1 MIETRRHPRPR
12 VLAIVIGLI
21 GLVMLWQGIVLAG
34 LGGTFYYAIGGIML
48 LLCGWNLFVGR
59 PRGAWLFVAFM
70 GFSLLWAL
78 YESGTD
84 LWALM
89 PRLWIFG
96 LLSLWMLLPRVRRG
110 LWQTD
115 QPPKLATRLLAA
127 PPAVMIVLLVV
138 FAALN
143 VSWPVTPPTGLDTGA
158 LRNPTDWSAYGADL
172 SGTRFAPHD
181 QINRDNAAALERL
194 WTFRTGV
201 PGAFK
206 GTPIQVGDALYLC
219 TGQNIIVS
227 LDPDTGTERW
237 RFDPQIQTP
246 RWGFW
251 DTCRGVTHYTVPEP
265 RRTPSCPSRV
275 FTATTDARLLAVDG
289 KTGERCEDFGEN
301 GEISLLPGM
310 GEVKPGF
317 YFVTSPPTIANDVL
331 VLGGWVA
338 DNQETEEPSG
348 VVRGFDP
355 VSGELLWAWDMG
367 RVAYKGLPTAGET
380 YTRGTPN
387 VWSLT
392 SADEA
397 LGLIYLPTGNATP
410 DYYGGH
416 RSEVMD
422 TYASSVV
429 ALDTRTGDV
438 RWHFQT
444 THHDIWD
451 YDVPSQPTLVD
462 LPSPDGPLKAVVV
475 PTKRGELFLLNRET
489 GEPIAEVTEKPT
501 PQTDVP
507 HERSSPTQPFSTGM
521 PSFAHPDITE
531 HDIWGFTLFD
541 QMSCRIRFK
550 RLRWEGLMT
559 PPSLD
564 GTLLYPGPAGG
575 MNWGSTAVDEV
586 NQLLVVNALHMP
598 FTVELLPREDW
609 ESAGSED
616 VVTRQSGLGIG
627 GRQAGTPYAAR
638 TLPFLSALIV
648 PCLQP
653 PFGEMGV
660 IDLTTRKLVWRRA
673 MGNAQIAIGENSR
686 FGIPV
691 RLGSPYQAGSALT
704 AGGLIFMG
712 GTIDSTLRAI
722 DVLTGRELWSDRL
735 SSPSGA
741 TPMSYVSPTTGRQYV
756 LVTVPGDAAIPLA
769 GGHEAG
775 ASADAAGDPGGGHV
789 IAYGLR

>member
-1 MIETRRHPRPR
+1 MTEAKRYPRPR
-12 VLAIVIGLI
+12 VLAVIVGLI
-21 GLVMLWQGIVLAG
+21 GLVMVWRGGMLAS
-34 LGGTFYYAIGGIML
+34 LGGTYYYVLGGVVL
-48 LLCGWNLFVGR
+48 LVCAWDLLTGR
-59 PRGAWLFVAFM
+59 PRAAWVFVGFM
-70 GFSLLWAL
+70 AFSLLWAL

-110 LWQTD
+110 LWQTHH
-115 QPPKLATRLLAA
+115 PPALAMRVLAA
-127 PPAVMIVLLVV
+127 PPAVMIVLLVL
-138 FAALN
+138 FAVLN
-143 VSWPVTPPTGLDTGA
+143 VSWPVTPATGLGTGV
-158 LRNPTDWSAYGADL
+158 LRNPADWSAYGADN

-181 QINRDNAAALERL
+181 QINVDNAASLERV

-206 GTPIQVGDALYLC
+206 GTPIQVDDNLYLC

-227 LDPDTGTERW
+227 LDPDTGAERW
-237 RFDPQIQTP
+237 RFDPKIQTP
-246 RWGFW
+246 HWGFW
-251 DTCRGVTHYTVPEP
+251 DTCRGVTHYAVPES
-265 RRTPSCPSRV
+265 RRTASCPSRV

-289 KTGERCEDFGEN
+289 TTGERCEDFGQH

-310 GEVKPGF
+310 GEVIPGF

-331 VLGGWVA
+331 VLGGWVV
-338 DNQETEEPSG
+338 DNQQTEEPSG

-355 VSGELLWAWDMG
+355 MTGELLWAWDMG
-367 RVAYKGLPTAGET
+367 ESDRKGLPPAGES

-392 SADEA
+392 SADES

-410 DYYGGH
+410 DYFGGH
-416 RSEVMD
+416 RSDVMD
-422 TYASSVV
+422 TYSSSVV
-429 ALDTRTGDV
+429 ALDTRTGEP

-462 LPSPDGPLKAVVV
+462 IPSPDGAVKAVVV

-489 GEPIAEVTEKPT
+489 GEPIAEVTERPT

-507 HERSSPTQPFSTGM
+507 EERSSPTQPFSTGM
-521 PSFAHPDITE
+521 PSFSHPDITE

-550 RLRWEGLMT
+550 RLRWDGLMT
-559 PPSLD
+559 PPSLN

-575 MNWGSTAVDEV
+575 MNWGSAAVDEK
-586 NQLLVVNALHMP
+586 NQLLVVNVLHMP
-598 FTVELLPREDW
+598 FTVELLPRED
-609 ESAGSED
+609 EHAQAEED
-616 VVTRQSGLGIG
+616 VATQQAGLGIG

-638 TLPFLSALIV
+638 TLPFLSPMIV

-653 PFGEMGV
+653 PFGEMAV

-673 MGNAQIAIGENSR
+673 LGNAQLPLGGGAR

-691 RLGSPYQAGSALT
+691 RLGSPYQAGSAVT
-704 AGGLIFMG
+704 AGGLVFMG
-712 GTIDSTLRAI
+712 GTIDATLRAVDI
-722 DVLTGRELWSDRL
+722 LTGEEVWTDRL
-735 SSPSGA
+735 EAPSNA
-741 TPMSYVSPTTGRQYV
+741 TPMSYVSPKTGRQYV
-756 LVTVPGDAAIPLA
+756 IVTVPGEGGMPMPGAHQGGAAEESA
-769 GGHEAG
+769 SEGGY
-775 ASADAAGDPGGGHV
+775 V
-789 IAYGLR
+789 IAYGLRSE